1 MEKLQNFTP
10 NDVQNGTLAQMFRNA
25 GINDVHSYVDE
36 VRQENLDFNDQST
49 PMNNNNDFNTSH
61 VPSVQSNRL
70 GGFLNN
76 AQQMFDKS
84 SNGKNG
90 LSNVKQV
97 YKMVNKT
104 TRIL

>member
-1 MEKLQNFTP
+1 MEKLQNFSP

-76 AQQMFDKS
+76 AQQMFDKP

-97 YKMVNKT
+97 YKMVNKKQES
-104 TRIL
+104 